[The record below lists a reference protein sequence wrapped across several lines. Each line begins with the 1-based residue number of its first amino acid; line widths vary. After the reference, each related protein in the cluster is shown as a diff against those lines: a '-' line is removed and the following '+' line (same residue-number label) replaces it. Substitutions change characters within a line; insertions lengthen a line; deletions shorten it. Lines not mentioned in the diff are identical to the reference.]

1 MSAAAAR
8 LVLPEAAYKDSYIAA
23 VYEYICA
30 GHRDL
35 WQPEILRANFD
46 EYLQTLRD
54 KESAPLA
61 GMAPATL
68 YWLVAPGGIYVGEL
82 DLRHVLTD
90 DLRRFGGHIGYS
102 IRPSLRR
109 RGYGRLIC
117 RLGIEEARARGI
129 GDILITCADDN
140 IASRKII
147 EANGGMLIDRIEAGQ
162 PVLTRRY
169 WVRAAAPAPQAPA
182 TQPAPPPMR

>member
-1 MSAAAAR
+1 MSAAAGC
-8 LVLPEAAYKDSYIAA
+8 LVLPQAAYKDSYIDA
-23 VYEYICA
+23 VYEYIRA

-54 KESAPLA
+54 KAKSPLA

-68 YWLVAPGGIYVGEL
+68 YWLIAPGGIYAGEL
-82 DLRHVLTD
+82 DLRHALND
-90 DLRRFGGHIGYS
+90 NLRRFGGHIGYS

-117 RLGIEEARARGI
+117 RLGIAAARARGI
-129 GDILITCADDN
+129 GDILITCDDDN

-147 EANGGMLIDRIEAGQ
+147 EANGGLLIDKIDAGQ

-169 WVRAAAPAPQAPA
+169 LVRTAAPTGQAQES
-182 TQPAPPPMR
+182 QPVPPMR

>member
-1 MSAAAAR
+1 MSAVSAC

-23 VYEYICA
+23 VYEYIRA

-35 WQPEILRANFD
+35 WQPEVLRANFD

-54 KESAPLA
+54 RASAPLA

-68 YWLVAPGGIYVGEL
+68 FWLIAPGRIYVGEL
-82 DLRHVLTD
+82 DLRHFLTD

-109 RGYGRLIC
+109 QGYGRLIC
-117 RLGIEEARARGI
+117 RLGIQAARARGI
-129 GDILITCADDN
+129 GDILITCDDDN
-140 IASRKII
+140 IASCKII
-147 EANGGMLIDRIEAGQ
+147 EANGGALVDKIDAGQ

-169 WVRAAAPAPQAPA
+169 WVQAPEA
-182 TQPAPPPMR
+182 QPAPPPMR

>member
-1 MSAAAAR
+1 MSAASAR
-8 LVLPEAAYKDSYIAA
+8 LVSPAAAYKASYIDA
-23 VYEYICA
+23 VCEYIRE

-35 WQPEILRANFD
+35 WDPEILRANFA

-61 GMAPATL
+61 GMVPATL
-68 YWLVAPGGIYVGEL
+68 YWLILPGGIYAGEL
-82 DLRHVLTD
+82 DLRHVLNE

-117 RLGIEEARARGI
+117 RLGIQAARARGI
-129 GDILITCADDN
+129 GDILITCDEDN

-147 EANGGMLIDRIEAGQ
+147 EANGGELLDIINAGQ
-162 PVLTRRY
+162 RALTRRY
-169 WVRAAAPAPQAPA
+169 WLRAAVSTAQAPEA
-182 TQPAPPPMR
+182 QPAPPPMR

>member
-1 MSAAAAR
+1 MSAAAAC
-8 LVLPEAAYKDSYIAA
+8 LVLPEAAYKDSYIDA
-23 VYEYICA
+23 VYEYIRE

-35 WQPEILRANFD
+35 WQPELLRANFD

-54 KESAPLA
+54 KETAPLA

-68 YWLVAPGGIYVGEL
+68 FWLIAPGDIYAGEL
-82 DLRHVLTD
+82 DLRHILSD

-109 RGYGRLIC
+109 CGYGRLIC

-129 GDILITCADDN
+129 GDILITCDDDN

-147 EANGGMLIDRIEAGQ
+147 EANGGVLIDKINAGQ
-162 PVLTRRY
+162 QVLTRRY
-169 WVRAAAPAPQAPA
+169 LVRAEAPIVQSSE
-182 TQPAPPPMR
+182 TQPAPPMR

>member
-1 MSAAAAR
+1 MSAASAR
-8 LVLPEAAYKDSYIAA
+8 LVLPAAAYKNSYIEA
-23 VYEYICA
+23 VCEYIRA

-54 KESAPLA
+54 KASAPLA
-61 GMAPATL
+61 GMVPATL
-68 YWLVAPGGIYVGEL
+68 HWLIAPGGIYVGEL
-82 DLRHVLTD
+82 DLRHFLSD

-109 RGYGRLIC
+109 RGYGKLIC
-117 RLGIEEARARGI
+117 RLGIEAARARGI
-129 GDILITCADDN
+129 GDILITCDDDN

-147 EANGGMLIDRIEAGQ
+147 EANGGALIDKIDAGQ
-162 PVLTRRY
+162 RTLTRRY
-169 WVRAAAPAPQAPA
+169 RVRAQASPVQAPEP
-182 TQPAPPPMR
+182 QPALPMR